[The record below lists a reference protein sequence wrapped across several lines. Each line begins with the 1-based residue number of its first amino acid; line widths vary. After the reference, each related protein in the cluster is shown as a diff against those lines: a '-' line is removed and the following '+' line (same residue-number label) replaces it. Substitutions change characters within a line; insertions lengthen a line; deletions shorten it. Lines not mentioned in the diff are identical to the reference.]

1 MIKGVPMDRIRQL
14 CLVCGVMALSGLPL
28 RAADP
33 APLRLQLEFPA
44 DKATITEE
52 EGRTVITVTSA
63 SGIGRMTLS
72 AKERW
77 PKDVTLRL
85 RYAGGHPFK
94 TLEGFDVTSS
104 RMQIRAGTADTNK
117 ARFFLADDDGK
128 FSRDDLN
135 PTGWL
140 KIEFKPHGDD
150 LDIIFPSSLW
160 RDEKEVRVQWI
171 DFYRV

>member
-1 MIKGVPMDRIRQL
+1 MDRIRRL

-33 APLRLQLEFPA
+33 TLLKVQLESPA

-63 SGIGRMTLS
+63 TGIGRMTLS
-72 AKERW
+72 TKDRW
-77 PKDVTLRL
+77 PKDITLRL
-85 RYAGGHPFK
+85 RYAGNQPFK

-104 RMQIRAGTADTNK
+104 RMQVRTSSCDGNK
-117 ARFFLADDDGK
+117 TRFFLADDDGK
-128 FSRDDLN
+128 FSRDDVN

-150 LDIIFPSSLW
+150 LDIVFPSSLW
-160 RDEKEVRVQWI
+160 RDEKEVRFQWI

>member
-1 MIKGVPMDRIRQL
+1 MDGIRQL
-14 CLVCGVMALSGLPL
+14 SLVCCLIVLTGLASS
-28 RAADP
+28 AADP
-33 APLRLQLEFPA
+33 ARPQVQLESPA

-63 SGIGRMTLS
+63 SGTGRMTMS
-72 AKERW
+72 VKERW

-94 TLEGFDVTSS
+94 TLEGFNVTSS
-104 RMQIRAGTADTNK
+104 RMQIRATTGDSNK

-128 FSRDDLN
+128 FNDDLN

-150 LDIIFPSSLW
+150 LDIVFPSSLW
-160 RDEKEVRVQWI
+160 RDEKAVRVQWI

>member
-1 MIKGVPMDRIRQL
+1 MNSIPRL
-14 CLVCGVMALSGLPL
+14 CLVCGMTVLTGLTLMA
-28 RAADP
+28 AEP
-33 APLRLQLEFPA
+33 APLKVQLEFPH

-52 EGRTVITVTSA
+52 EGRMVISVASA

-85 RYAGGHPFK
+85 RYADGHPFK
-94 TLEGFDVTSS
+94 TLEGFSVTSS

-150 LDIIFPSSLW
+150 LDIVFPSSLW
-160 RDEKEVRVQWI
+160 RDEKEVRFQWI

>member
-1 MIKGVPMDRIRQL
+1 MDSLRRL
-14 CLVCGVMALSGLPL
+14 CLVCGVIVVISVSG

-33 APLRLQLEFPA
+33 TPLNVQLEFPA
-44 DKATITEE
+44 DKATITDE

-104 RMQIRAGTADTNK
+104 RMQIRAGTADSNK

-128 FSRDDLN
+128 FKDDLN

-140 KIEFKPHGDD
+140 KIEFKPQGDD
-150 LDIIFPSSLW
+150 LEINFPSSLW
-160 RDEKEVRVQWI
+160 RDEKEVRFQWI

>member
-1 MIKGVPMDRIRQL
+1 MHGIRQL
-14 CLVCGVMALSGLPL
+14 CLTCCTIVLVGHRLV
-28 RAADP
+28 AADST
-33 APLRLQLEFPA
+33 PLKVQFDSPA
-44 DKATITEE
+44 DTATISIED
-52 EGRTVITVTSA
+52 GRTVITVTSA
-63 SGIGRMTLS
+63 TGIGRMTVS
-72 AKERW
+72 PKDRW

-85 RYAGGHPFK
+85 RYAAAQPFK

-104 RMQIRAGTADTNK
+104 RLQIRTSTADGSK

-140 KIEFKPHGDD
+140 KIDFKPHGDD
-150 LDIIFPSSLW
+150 LDIVFPSSLW
-160 RDEKEVRVQWI
+160 RDEKEVRFQWI

>member
-1 MIKGVPMDRIRQL
+1 MNGIRLGLL
-14 CLVCGVMALSGLPL
+14 CGLIALGELQSAGAEPPL
-28 RAADP
+28 KA
-33 APLRLQLEFPA
+33 QLEFPA
-44 DKATITEE
+44 DKATITAED
-52 EGRTVITVTSA
+52 GRTVITVTSA

-85 RYAGGHPFK
+85 RYAAGQPFK

-104 RMQIRAGTADTNK
+104 RMQVRTGSGDANK

-135 PTGWL
+135 PSGWL
-140 KIEFKPHGDD
+140 KIDFKPHGDD
-150 LDIIFPSSLW
+150 LDVVFPSSLW
-160 RDEKEVRVQWI
+160 RDEKEVRIQWI

>member
-1 MIKGVPMDRIRQL
+1 MDSIWRL
-14 CLVCGVMALSGLPL
+14 SLVCGVIVLTGLTSS
-28 RAADP
+28 AAEP
-33 APLRLQLEFPA
+33 ISLKVQLEFPA

-85 RYAGGHPFK
+85 RYAGDHPFK
-94 TLEGFDVTSS
+94 TLEGFNVTSS
-104 RMQIRAGTADTNK
+104 RMQIRATTGDSNK
-117 ARFFLADDDGK
+117 ARFFLADDNGK
-128 FSRDDLN
+128 FNDDLN

>member
-1 MIKGVPMDRIRQL
+1 MDSMRQL
-14 CLVCGVMALSGLPL
+14 SLACGLIVVTGLTL
-28 RAADP
+28 GAADP
-33 APLRLQLEFPA
+33 TPLKLQLEFPA
-44 DKATITEE
+44 DTATVTEE
-52 EGRTVITVTSA
+52 EGRTVISVTSA

-72 AKERW
+72 AKDRW

-94 TLEGFDVTSS
+94 TLEGFSVTSS
-104 RMQIRAGTADTNK
+104 RMQIRATTGDSNK

-160 RDEKEVRVQWI
+160 RDEKEVRFQWI